1 MQARDYTLGE
11 LADAAAMTERNV
23 RAYASRGLL
32 PPTRRTGRRATYGAE
47 HVARLRLVRALHR
60 HGLTLRVIGDL
71 VERGTA
77 DAELARLGREELPTG
92 AGSVLVPMSA
102 EIVAAYQREHPG
114 GMEALVDAHLIA
126 RSDGR
131 YVASATALGI
141 VAALSARG
149 IGVEDS
155 AAVSL
160 CAAAA
165 ATGCA
170 RELDAVLEVIREKP
184 DSDDDELEMLVIQLA
199 ASSFAD
205 VLGVRLSAP
214 RP

>member
-1 MQARDYTLGE
+1 MQPRDYTLGE

-32 PPTRRTGRRATYGAE
+32 PPTRRTGRHATYGAE

-77 DAELARLGREELPTG
+77 DAELARLSREELPTG
-92 AGSVLVPMSA
+92 VGSVLVPMSA
-102 EIVAAYQREHPG
+102 EIVETYQREHPG
-114 GMEALVDAHLIA
+114 GMQALVDAHLIT

-149 IGVEDS
+149 IGVEES

-165 ATGCA
+165 ASGCA
-170 RELDAVLEVIREKP
+170 RELGAVLDVVHEKS
-184 DSDDDELEMLVIQLA
+184 DSDDDELKMLVIQLA

-205 VLGVRLSAP
+205 VLGVRLSPP